1 MDLVVTNVLVKDRID
16 HCLLATESKI
26 GATFAL
32 CPGPHA
38 PHLGDT
44 SGRMLY
50 MTK

>member
-32 CPGPHA
+32 CPGHA
-38 PHLGDT
+38 PQLGDT